1 KGIGRPGKRGA
12 GEAAILVHAADQV
25 VDRVEGELRPYPMDE
40 RDVEGRTVDVARE
53 VEQKDLEQHRA
64 GIEHRPAAEVRDA
77 VVALAPGP
85 DPHRVDA
92 MFERTG
98 GIEPQIGGPEA
109 ERAPPPV
116 ALPPPPPD

>member
-1 KGIGRPGKRGA
+1 
-12 GEAAILVHAADQV
+12 ADQV

-64 GIEHRPAAEVRDA
+64 GIEHRPAAEVRDP
-77 VVALAPGP
+77 VVALAPDP
-85 DPHRVDA
+85 DPNRVDA

-98 GIEPQIGGPEA
+98 GIEPQIGGRETELAPA
-109 ERAPPPV
+109 PFGVRPPARAPT
-116 ALPPPPPD
+116 